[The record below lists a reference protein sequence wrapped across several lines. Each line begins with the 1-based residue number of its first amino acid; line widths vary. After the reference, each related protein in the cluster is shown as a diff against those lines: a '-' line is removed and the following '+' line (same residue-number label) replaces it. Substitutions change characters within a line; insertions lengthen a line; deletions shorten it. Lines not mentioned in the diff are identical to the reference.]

1 MSTPPKLTSPLITV
15 IRENAEPFTVQ
26 TDNRDMLLWETVRIR
41 HKWPAFNEAPV
52 RWLTF
57 LSWSAARRT
66 GQIPAEITYEVWET
80 QVLDVSAPDDTETE
94 EGSEVGS
101 PFVLG
106 AVPDS

>member
-1 MSTPPKLTSPLITV
+1 MSTPPKLTSPKVTV
-15 IRENAEPFTVQ
+15 IRDGAEPFTVQ
-26 TDNRDMLLWETVRIR
+26 TDNRDMLLWETVRVR

-57 LSWSAARRT
+57 LSWSAARRV
-66 GQIPAEITYEVWET
+66 GEIPAEVTYEVWET
-80 QVLDVSAPDDTETE
+80 QVLDVSAPDEDTETD
-94 EGSEVGS
+94 GSEIGA